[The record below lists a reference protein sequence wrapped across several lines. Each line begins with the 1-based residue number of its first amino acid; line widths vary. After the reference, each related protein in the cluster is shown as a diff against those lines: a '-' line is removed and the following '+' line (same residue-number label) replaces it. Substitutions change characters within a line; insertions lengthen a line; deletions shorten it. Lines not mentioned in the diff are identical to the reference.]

1 MGSLG
6 RLTVLGGLRP
16 LLALLSL
23 LVSAGT
29 WAACQ
34 YFRPLEEC
42 RVVGVT
48 DGDTIRALCGGRE
61 VTIRLWGI
69 DCPERGMDFWRRA
82 RQWTSEHAFG
92 KPVQV
97 LPMDRDTYG
106 RLVARVY
113 VEGRDLSLGLVEAG
127 LAWHFVRHA
136 PNALELAAAEAEARS
151 ARKGLWSHPN
161 PIPPWE
167 FRETRRRERE
177 PRRP

>member
-1 MGSLG
+1 MGSVRG
-6 RLTVLGGLRP
+6 YPAVGGLRP
-16 LLALLSL
+16 LIALLL
-23 LVSAGT
+23 GLAAAGA
-29 WAACQ
+29 WIGCHH
-34 YFRPLEEC
+34 FRPLEEC
-42 RVVGVT
+42 RVVGVS
-48 DGDTIRALCGGRE
+48 DGDTIRVLCDGRE

-69 DCPERGMDFWRRA
+69 DCPERGMDFGRRA
-82 RQWTSEHAFG
+82 RQWTADHAFG
-92 KPVQV
+92 KSVQV
-97 LPMDRDTYG
+97 LPMDRDAYG

-113 VEGRDLSLGLVEAG
+113 VDGRDLSLGLVEAG

-167 FRETRRRERE
+167 FREDRRRERK